1 MVMNDKKT
9 GESINITSVSMSA
22 ASSAAMI
29 GFSATIITLIA
40 ACISG
45 YVWYGSGT
53 FLCVTEVSKMGKEVL
68 IRERLD

>member
-1 MVMNDKKT
+1 MNVRCLKYQAYPFFYPFFLLPSLFT
-9 GESINITSVSMSA
+9 RL
-22 ASSAAMI
+22 
-29 GFSATIITLIA
+29 FFIIA
-40 ACISG
+40 NG